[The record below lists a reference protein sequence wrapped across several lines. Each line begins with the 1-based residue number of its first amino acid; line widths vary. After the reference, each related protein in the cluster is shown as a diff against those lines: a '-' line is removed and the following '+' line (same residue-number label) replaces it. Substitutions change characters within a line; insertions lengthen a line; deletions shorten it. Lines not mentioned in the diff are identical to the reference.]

1 MDMESNHNNIVD
13 EQFRRRL
20 YDAETPPPAFVWQNV
35 ELELKKRK
43 RRRGFLWLFIFGM
56 AASGM
61 WLMLLPAQRNAR
73 KQASE
78 TATLSANTPGAAPAS
93 TPSGENTR
101 ILSAAAPDAGIDA
114 TTSKAGASA
123 STPAKKSGVKTA
135 PAVKTIFQQAL
146 APIAPLPQTPETTR
160 LPDAAG
166 VQRPVESASFPA
178 KHHQLDMLPGADAAL
193 AFRRPLDLPKA
204 KGFIRKRKDPKY
216 CYDFAQN
223 PNVWMVDAYA
233 GPSFGRQSFRASN
246 PDFDDY
252 ARMRRNTEEPGW
264 AFNAGLRGSLLLG
277 RHFIVRTG
285 IHYEQMTTVFEHID
299 PNYVKYIV
307 EITQTIVDNK
317 PVVVIDTVGVEY
329 GENYVKTYNRFG
341 MIDVPLEIGGEMRR
355 GRVGISLHAG
365 LSFNALF
372 WKRGTALSPGG
383 QPQPFTPG
391 EKDAVEIYRTRTG
404 LSAGGSA
411 QLFVHLHPTLRVFAE
426 PYFRKVLKP
435 LTLDDQQVA
444 QRYGS
449 WGIRFGAAKILD

>member
-1 MDMESNHNNIVD
+1 MDMESNHNHIID

-20 YDAETPPPAFVWQNV
+20 YDAEAAPPAFVWQNV

-43 RRRGFLWLFIFGM
+43 RRRGFLWLFFFGM

-61 WLMLLPAQRNAR
+61 WLMLLPAQKNTRSQALENA
-73 KQASE
+73 
-78 TATLSANTPGAAPAS
+78 TVSANAPGEPPANI
-93 TPSGENTR
+93 PSGENTR
-101 ILSAAAPDAGIDA
+101 TFSAAAPDAGHEA
-114 TTSKAGASA
+114 TASKAGASA
-123 STPAKKSGVKTA
+123 STPAKNFGAKTA

-146 APIAPLPQTPETTR
+146 APLAPLPESPEATR
-160 LPDAAG
+160 PPDAADA
-166 VQRPVESASFPA
+166 QQPA
-178 KHHQLDMLPGADAAL
+178 EAALFLAKDPLSLLPGADAAP
-193 AFRRPLDLPKA
+193 AFRRQLSLPKA
-204 KGFIRKRKDPKY
+204 KSFIRKRKDPKY

-223 PNVWMVDAYA
+223 PNVWMIDAYI
-233 GPSFGRQSFRASN
+233 GPSFGQQTFRAEN

-252 ARMRRNTEEPGW
+252 AQMRRSTEDNGW

-277 RHFIVRTG
+277 RHFIIRTG
-285 IHYEQMTTVFEHID
+285 IQYEQMTTVFEHID
-299 PNYVKYIV
+299 PNYVKYLV

-341 MIDVPLEIGGEMRR
+341 MIDVPIEIGGEIRR
-355 GRVGISLHAG
+355 GRVGLSLHAG

-372 WKRGTALSPGG
+372 WKRGTALSPNG
-383 QPQPFTPG
+383 QPLPFTPD

-435 LTLDDQQVA
+435 LTLDDQAVA

-449 WGIRFGAAKILD
+449 WGIKFGAAKILD